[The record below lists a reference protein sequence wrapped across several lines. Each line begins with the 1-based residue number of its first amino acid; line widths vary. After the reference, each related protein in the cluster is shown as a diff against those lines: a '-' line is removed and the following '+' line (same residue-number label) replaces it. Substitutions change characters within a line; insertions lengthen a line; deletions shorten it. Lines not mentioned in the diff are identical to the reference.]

1 LTAIKDPRIDA
12 TDKERRCKDRT
23 KPQDETMILPNDTT
37 IAVVDGK
44 KLRLFRN
51 RGVEPR
57 IQLVEESAAGI
68 QPANQG
74 SGARHRSTSA
84 NPDRSRLEEDDF
96 AASTAAHL
104 NRLMLDGEIVSLFVI
119 ADPRTLGEMRRHF
132 HDVTREN
139 LVGDMAKDLTG
150 SSVETIE
157 NALARA

>member
-1 LTAIKDPRIDA
+1 
-12 TDKERRCKDRT
+12 
-23 KPQDETMILPNDTT
+23 MILPNDTT
-37 IAVVDGK
+37 VAVVDGE

-51 RGVEPR
+51 KGIEPR
-57 IQLVEESAAGI
+57 IQLVEETAAGI

-96 AASTAAHL
+96 AASAAARL

-119 ADPRTLGEMRRHF
+119 ADPRTLGELRRHF

-139 LVGDMAKDLTG
+139 LVGDLAKDLTG

-157 NALARA
+157 AALARA